1 MALAFTLPA
10 LIVSPE
16 EDPRRAWVGERELIG
31 RSQAGDVEA
40 FNRLVEHFQQ
50 RVYAVCV
57 RMLGPTDAD
66 DATQEVFLA
75 AFHSIRHYRGG
86 SFLAWLLR
94 IAKNQCI
101 DQLRRR
107 KRTWHR
113 SLDADAAAIDPV
125 PLQVPDPGE
134 APEDRVLRAELAQ
147 ELQQRLAELEAE
159 QRLVVILSDI
169 EGYRY
174 DEIVAAT
181 GWPLGTV
188 KSRLSRGRA
197 RLRGVVRAGS
207 LRPVL

>member
-1 MALAFTLPA
+1 
-10 LIVSPE
+10 
-16 EDPRRAWVGERELIG
+16 
-31 RSQAGDVEA
+31 
-40 FNRLVEHFQQ
+40 
-50 RVYAVCV
+50 
-57 RMLGPTDAD
+57 MLGPTDAD
-66 DATQEVFLA
+66 DAYAGGVLA
-75 AFHSIRHYRGG
+75 AFLSIRHYRGG
-86 SFLAWLLR
+86 VVPGLVAAHRQEPGALT
-94 IAKNQCI
+94 AAPAEA
-101 DQLRRR
+101 
-107 KRTWHR
+107 HVAR
-113 SLDADAAAIDPV
+113 SLDADAAAIDPYRCRC
-125 PLQVPDPGE
+125 QDPGE